1 MQPVLEIRKVHEHSY
16 TYSVRGPKS
25 SAGGLPPDCYVDG
38 GQTSFAACLYDASQ
52 ALKVYFPRVYIRY
65 QGHCMGEIEVNR
77 LRECAEFIAQQLKAE
92 YLRRGVPV
100 SPVAAMASTVAG

>member
-25 SAGGLPPDCYVDG
+25 AANVLPPACYVDG

-65 QGHCMGEIEVNR
+65 QGICVGEHFLQR
-77 LRECAEFIAQQLKAE
+77 LQTQSPELARELLANHLERQAALTAP
-92 YLRRGVPV
+92 VP
-100 SPVAAMASTVAG
+100 A